1 MSPVSVAYANLLSST
16 LGEGKGTD
24 PARLEGDLA
33 TRFRDAHSQVE
44 ARIEKGEM
52 GFVRLPG
59 DEAMRRGVQEVADS
73 FGQWF
78 ETLVVVGIGGSSLGA
93 RAVTDALLGPH
104 WNEDSDEDREHY
116 PRLHFMENPD
126 PGSVSDL
133 LARVDPR
140 RTLFNIVSKSGS
152 TAETMAQLLVVEHF
166 LRERLEEEQVRGH
179 FLFTTDP
186 ETGVLRRMAE
196 LRGIPTLA
204 VPPAVGGRFSVL
216 SPVGLLPA
224 AVTGVDTAGLLRGA
238 AEVESLCRNPVLKE
252 NPAGILATLLH
263 AADVEEGRRIHVL
276 MPYHDRLRSLALWFQ
291 QLWGESLGK
300 ARGVDGAPTE
310 TGPTP
315 LPALGAVDQHSLLQ
329 LFMEGPP
336 DKVILF
342 LRVGGRDNPV
352 AIPSLHGEEPA
363 LSYLGGHTLDGLLEA
378 ERRATAEALR
388 RIGRP
393 SAVVEVERLDARA
406 LGGLLMLFQMAT
418 VFAGALYGVDP
429 LDQPGVEAGK
439 TLTYGLLGRDGYDVP
454 SLEPEDAGG
463 YRFPLAAASER
474 SRNP

>member
-1 MSPVSVAYANLLSST
+1 MSPVSLAYANLLSPA
-16 LGEGKGTD
+16 LGDGHGLD
-24 PARLEGDLA
+24 PARLTGDLA
-33 TRFRDAHSQVE
+33 SRFRDAHVRVE
-44 ARIEKGEM
+44 ARIQAGEM

-78 ETLVVVGIGGSSLGA
+78 EDLVVVGIGGSSLGA

-104 WNEDSDEDREHY
+104 WNHDSDEGRDHY
-116 PRLHFMENPD
+116 PRLHYMDNPD
-126 PGSVSDL
+126 PGSVAEL

-140 RTLFNIVSKSGS
+140 RTLFNVVSKSGS
-152 TAETMAQLLVVEHF
+152 TAETMAQLLVLEAFLAEQVEA
-166 LRERLEEEQVRGH
+166 EKVRGH
-179 FLFTTDP
+179 LLFTTDP
-186 ETGVLRRMAE
+186 EAGVLRRMAE
-196 LRGIPTLA
+196 ARGIPALA

-224 AVTGVDTAGLLRGA
+224 AVTGVDTRGLLAGA
-238 AEVESLCRNPVLKE
+238 ADMESRCRNPLLQE
-252 NPAGILATLLH
+252 NPAGLLATLLH
-263 AADVEEGRRIHVL
+263 AADVERGRRIHVL

-291 QLWGESLGK
+291 QLWAESLGK
-300 ARGVDGAPTE
+300 ERGVDGRRLE

-329 LFMEGPP
+329 LFMEGPR

-342 LRVGGRDNPV
+342 LKVGEREDPV
-352 AIPSLHGEEPA
+352 AIPALHPGEGA
-363 LSYLGGHTLDGLLEA
+363 LAYLGGHTLADLLEA

-388 RIGRP
+388 RAGRA
-393 SAVVEVERLDARA
+393 SATLEVDRLDARS
-406 LGGLLMLFQMAT
+406 LGELLMLFQMAT

-439 TLTYGLLGRDGYDVP
+439 VLTYGLLGREGFEVP
-454 SLEPEDAGG
+454 TLEPEDAGG
-463 YRFPLAAASER
+463 YRCP
-474 SRNP
+474 P

>member
-1 MSPVSVAYANLLSST
+1 MSPVSVAYSNLLSSA

-24 PARLEGDLA
+24 PARLAGDLA
-33 TRFRDAHSQVE
+33 ARFRDAHARVE

-116 PRLHFMENPD
+116 PRIHFMENPD

-152 TAETMAQLLVVEHF
+152 TAETMAQLLVVEDF
-166 LRERLEEEQVRGH
+166 LRERLEEEQIRGH

-238 AEVESLCRNPVLKE
+238 AEMESLCRSPVLTE
-252 NPAGILATLLH
+252 NPAGLLATLLH

-300 ARGVDGAPTE
+300 ARGVDGAPNE

-329 LFMEGPP
+329 LFMEGPA

-342 LRVGGRDNPV
+342 LRVGGREVPV
-352 AIPSLHGEEPA
+352 EIPSLHAEEPA

-388 RIGRP
+388 RVGRP
-393 SAVVEVERLDARA
+393 SALVDVERLDART

-439 TLTYGLLGRDGYDVP
+439 ALTYGLMGRDGYDAP
-454 SLEPEDAGG
+454 DLEPEDAGG
-463 YRFPLAAASER
+463 FRFPPAAPQGSQ
-474 SRNP
+474 RNP